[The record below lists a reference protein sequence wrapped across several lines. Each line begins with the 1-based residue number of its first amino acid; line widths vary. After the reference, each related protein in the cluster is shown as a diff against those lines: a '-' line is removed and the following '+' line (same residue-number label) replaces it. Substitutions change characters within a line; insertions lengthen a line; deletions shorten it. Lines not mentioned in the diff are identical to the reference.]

1 MKKNFVIISNDTNQ
15 FLSHRIHLIK
25 ILKNLNFNIFILCPK
40 NDKVFEKLNVNFIN
54 FDIGRKKKFF
64 LFEIFSLIKLFFI
77 LKNLKPDVIQSI
89 AIKPSLYSL
98 VCGKILNNTKC
109 IINITGLGYI
119 FNNKN
124 SFLLQKIIIGI
135 FKTFKQE
142 KNVFIFQNK
151 FEKNFF
157 IKNRIC
163 KEFQSKLVE
172 GSPIK
177 KIFKKRNIDKK
188 KNIICVSRM
197 LYDKGIVDFIDCS
210 KRIIDKN
217 YDFNFFLI
225 GSIDEEN
232 KSSIKKNHLTK
243 LIENNKKIK
252 WLGYQPN
259 LEKIFDEAIV
269 MCFPSYHEG
278 SPRVLIEAISR
289 GLPII
294 AYNIPGCR
302 TIVKNNFNG
311 YLVKKKNINLLTSRL
326 VKLLENKKKLKRFS
340 LNSNLMANK
349 FLLTNMNTIYKNIY
363 KKI

>member
-135 FKTFKQE
+135 FKTFK
-142 KNVFIFQNK
+142 KK
-151 FEKNFF
+151 KMYLFF
-157 IKNRIC
+157 RIN
-163 KEFQSKLVE
+163 L
-172 GSPIK
+172 K
-177 KIFKKRNIDKK
+177 KIFLLK
-188 KNIICVSRM
+188 
-197 LYDKGIVDFIDCS
+197 IV
-210 KRIIDKN
+210 
-217 YDFNFFLI
+217 Y
-225 GSIDEEN
+225 
-232 KSSIKKNHLTK
+232 
-243 LIENNKKIK
+243 
-252 WLGYQPN
+252 
-259 LEKIFDEAIV
+259 
-269 MCFPSYHEG
+269 
-278 SPRVLIEAISR
+278 
-289 GLPII
+289 
-294 AYNIPGCR
+294 
-302 TIVKNNFNG
+302 VKNFNQ
-311 YLVKKKNINLLTSRL
+311 N
-326 VKLLENKKKLKRFS
+326 
-340 LNSNLMANK
+340 
-349 FLLTNMNTIYKNIY
+349 
-363 KKI
+363 